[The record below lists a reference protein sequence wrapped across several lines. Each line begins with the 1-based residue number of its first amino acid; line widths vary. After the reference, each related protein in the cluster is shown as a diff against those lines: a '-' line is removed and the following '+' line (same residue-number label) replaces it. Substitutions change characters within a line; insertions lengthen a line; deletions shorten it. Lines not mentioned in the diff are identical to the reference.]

1 MAVVSAVAVG
11 VGIAASAVG
20 GAVAANQAKQAAKG
34 YKNEKERARAEIEQI
49 KSERTPIVNPYAG
62 VTDLS
67 GMVSNPF
74 ANLGVATQA
83 A

>member
-49 KSERTPIVNPYAG
+49 KSERTPIVIHTLELLIL
-62 VTDLS
+62 V
-67 GMVSNPF
+67 VW
-74 ANLGVATQA
+74 
-83 A
+83 